1 MSTGNDVWKADATSN
16 IYDYKLIQFRL
27 EHLAEVRDSGDVA
40 ELIYLLRSG
49 LLRNLGGIGDP
60 RLFSRSYLGTKSL
73 IEDYLNQVVTQLQ
86 YIQRNDFEVLSPQ
99 QKVEF
104 FHDTRQ
110 SFGNTALLLEGGAT
124 FGLFHLGVVKAL
136 SEHHLLP
143 RIISGSSVGAL
154 IAALVC
160 VHTEQDLPCIFQ
172 PGGINLKAFAKKGI
186 KGNITR
192 KITRLLKYGYLMDV
206 KVLEDCVRS
215 NVGDLTFEEAYAR
228 SKRVLNITVA
238 STRKYEVPRLLNY
251 LTAPNV
257 LIWSAACASAA
268 VMGLYESVD
277 LLAKDNYGNI
287 VHWSPS
293 AISWSD
299 SSCESDS
306 PEIRLA
312 EQFNVN
318 HFILSQANPYIAPF
332 LSKCPQGQG
341 DSLSD
346 KLFIFLSSEIRHR
359 LHQLAQIGL
368 MPRTLQTLFEQRAQ
382 GHITIAPPL
391 SSMDFYQL
399 FSNPTYASLNYWIL
413 KGEQSTWPFLSFI
426 RSRTKIELALDK
438 GNQ

>member
-1 MSTGNDVWKADATSN
+1 MSVGNDVWKADATSN

-228 SKRVLNITVA
+228 SKRVLNITLVSGVSTSCSQAHLMITDSVA

-251 LTAPNV
+251 LTASNV
-257 LIWSAACASAA
+257 HAHQVGGSVADALRRTLNSVLPAA

-287 VHWSPS
+287 
-293 AISWSD
+293 AI
-299 SSCESDS
+299 
-306 PEIRLA
+306 PVTLA
-312 EQFNVN
+312 F
-318 HFILSQANPYIAPF
+318 
-332 LSKCPQGQG
+332 
-341 DSLSD
+341 
-346 KLFIFLSSEIRHR
+346 
-359 LHQLAQIGL
+359 QLA
-368 MPRTLQTLFEQRAQ
+368 
-382 GHITIAPPL
+382 PPGIISKL
-391 SSMDFYQL
+391 TDF
-399 FSNPTYASLNYWIL
+399 
-413 KGEQSTWPFLSFI
+413 
-426 RSRTKIELALDK
+426 
-438 GNQ
+438 